1 MKTKLNTQPYK
12 GTRDYYPEDMFKR
25 NYLFDIWTATAKEFG
40 YEEYDTPFLE
50 EADLYRAKSG
60 EELANTQLYNF
71 VDKGGREVAIRPE
84 MTPSLAR
91 MIAAKGAQIPKP
103 IRWFNIGK
111 FYRYE
116 KPQRGRTREFF
127 QLNIDI
133 LGVSS
138 INAEVEIFQFITRV
152 MEKIKAPNDSWA
164 LYVNNRYLMDYLF
177 EEILAVKDDMKA
189 KLSRAIDNYTKMD
202 AVAFKEYLFEIG
214 LNEFQVNS
222 VIQFISMDEKGLKK
236 FAGKTK
242 GADQLLELFEKLGAL
257 GMKNIVF
264 KPYIMRGI
272 AYYTGTVIELYDVGG
287 SSNPRALF
295 GGGRYDDLLEIF
307 GKEKIPAFGLGWGS
321 VTMMDFMETY
331 KLFPEYRSSTK
342 VFVLFDK
349 ESSFASLSV
358 LARTLREKG
367 ISVEQQITPLDFKK
381 QLSAASKKG
390 YKYVVFLSDD
400 GALVLKDMDRGI
412 QEILTEFALLA
423 KLK

>member
-12 GTRDYYPEDMFKR
+12 GTKDYYPEDMFKR
-25 NYLFDIWTATAKEFG
+25 NFLFDIWEQTAKEFG
-40 YEEYDTPFLE
+40 YEEYDTPILE

-71 VDKGGREVAIRPE
+71 MDKGGREVAIRPE

-91 MIAAKGAQIPKP
+91 IIAAKGGQIPKP

-133 LGVSS
+133 FGVESM
-138 INAEVEIFQFITRV
+138 NAEIEIFQFIDQV
-152 MEKIKAPNDSWA
+152 MKKIKAPKESWA

-177 EEILAVKDDMKA
+177 NDILDLKDEMKKDLA
-189 KLSRAIDNYTKMD
+189 RAIDNYTKMEKT
-202 AVAFKEYLFEIG
+202 AFKEYLFELG

-222 VIQFISMDEKGLKK
+222 TIQFIGMGVEELEK

-242 GADQLLELFEKLGAL
+242 GADQLIELFGKCKELGL
-257 GMKNIVF
+257 DNVVF

-272 AYYTGTVIELYDVGG
+272 TYYTGTVIELYDVGG
-287 SSNPRALF
+287 DSNPRALF

-307 GKEKIPAFGLGWGS
+307 GKEKLPAFGLGWGS
-321 VTMMDFMETY
+321 ITMMDFMETY
-331 KLFPEYRSSTK
+331 QLFPEYTSSTK
-342 VFVLFDK
+342 VFVTLKDGSK
-349 ESSFASLSV
+349 IAESSELT
-358 LARTLREKG
+358 RELRENG
-367 ISVEQQITPLDFKK
+367 IPAEQQIVPTDMRK
-381 QLSAASKKG
+381 QLSYASKRKIEWVIM
-390 YKYVVFLSDD
+390 KEKEKLILKN
-400 GALVLKDMDRGI
+400 LVSGD
-412 QEILTEFALLA
+412 QEELDLQSIIA